1 MADSAQSQ
9 PEVGA
14 KPPPGAAILPPPR
27 FSRLAEEL
35 IADFRHIPD
44 ETPARM
50 RKRTTRDM
58 AVLVEE
64 LLVKHQVGRPS
75 LEQTIRDRWPEIV
88 GAANAAYSHAAQID
102 TRGQL
107 VILASH
113 GVVRSELILH
123 RETIIARIRQV
134 PGCGQIKGIHVRAG

>member
-1 MADSAQSQ
+1 M
-9 PEVGA
+9 
-14 KPPPGAAILPPPR
+14 
-27 FSRLAEEL
+27 AEEL
-35 IADFRHIPD
+35 IADFRRIPN

-58 AVLVEE
+58 AALVEE

-88 GAANAAYSHAAQID
+88 GPANASYSHAAQID
-102 TRGQL
+102 PRGQL

-113 GVVRSELILH
+113 AVVRSELILH
-123 RETIIARIRQV
+123 RATIIDRIRHV
-134 PGCGQIKGIHVRAG
+134 PGCGLIKGIHVRAG